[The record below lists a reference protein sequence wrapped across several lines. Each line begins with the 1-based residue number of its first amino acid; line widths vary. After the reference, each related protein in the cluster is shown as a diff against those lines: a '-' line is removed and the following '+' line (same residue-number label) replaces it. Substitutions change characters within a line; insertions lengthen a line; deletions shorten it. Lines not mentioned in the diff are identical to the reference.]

1 MNIDELFRAPAPK
14 RKAELGSPSFS
25 GAPPAKLQKT
35 GARSAQPRN
44 ANVEDVPDDDDDGM
58 RNGESAADA
67 MGEDEVND
75 DRFFGDG
82 LSEQERHIYDLVDQA
97 ENVDVAELDASALK
111 KVMLRF
117 DKALTKNQGLRAKH
131 PDEPTKFIDSEID
144 LDAEARSL
152 AILATAP
159 HLYRDAIQLGMP
171 QGLIA
176 LLTHDNPDIG
186 IAALEVIG
194 ELTDDD
200 VINPEEAEIGVEDLR
215 GIREFVAALL
225 EQDLLQIL
233 EAGYRRDL
241 AAEPEPGQD
250 PATAA
255 AARDETLWKYLTV
268 LENLLAVDES
278 LADRILTKT
287 TFMPYFI
294 ETMREKAFTPLRS
307 YIVELLATMAQQ
319 SDRVR
324 DALIAQGAVDS
335 VLLILSAFRKRNPDD
350 ADHAEYL
357 ANAFSLLCCL
367 LGTSK
372 GQSAFRAAEGL
383 ELMALMIQ
391 ARQMARIG
399 AIRVL
404 NYATLPLD
412 RAEAVHMAV
421 HAICTAQVLKCV
433 FPVYMGAD
441 QKKMSRAFKA
451 EYRARADEEHAVST
465 VVNLLRAVTM
475 SGVDGM
481 EEDAEHRAEAKQRM
495 LRKFAEHGHEKVIQA
510 LDLFVSYRER
520 VATVD
525 ADQEDEDQVY
535 LDQLE
540 KGLFTLSQLALLLA
554 ILCRETAEFRD
565 LVEFLLDKARIPSTA
580 VAEVLA
586 SYLGHADP
594 AAVQDVANVA
604 RFLTVDE

>member
-14 RKAELGSPSFS
+14 RKAELGLPSFS

-44 ANVEDVPDDDDDGM
+44 ATVEDVSDGDDADNDGM
-58 RNGESAADA
+58 RAGVRSDAA
-67 MGEDEVND
+67 MGEDEVED

-117 DKALTKNQGLRAKH
+117 DKALTKNQALRAKH

-159 HLYRDAIQLGMP
+159 HLYRDAIRLGMP

-176 LLTHDNPDIG
+176 LLTHENPDIG

-215 GIREFVAALL
+215 GIREFVAAL
-225 EQDLLQIL
+225 
-233 EAGYRRDL
+233 
-241 AAEPEPGQD
+241 PEPDQD
-250 PATAA
+250 AAAAA

-278 LADRILTKT
+278 LPDRILTKT

-294 ETMREKAFTPLRS
+294 ETMREKAFTALRS

-324 DALIAQGAVDS
+324 GALIEQGAVDS

-372 GQSAFRAAEGL
+372 GQAAFRTAEGL
-383 ELMALMIQ
+383 ELMVLMIQ

-399 AIRVL
+399 AMRVL

-412 RAEAVHMAV
+412 RTEAVNVAV

-475 SGVDGM
+475 SGVDGA
-481 EEDAEHRAEAKQRM
+481 EERRGEAKERM
-495 LRKFAEHGHEKVIQA
+495 LKKFAERGHEKVIQA
-510 LDLFVSYRER
+510 LELFVSYRER

-554 ILCRETAEFRD
+554 ILCRESAEFRD
-565 LVEFLLDKARIPSTA
+565 LVGFLLDKAGIPRAA

-594 AAVQDVANVA
+594 AAVQDVADVGI
-604 RFLTVDE
+604 FLVVDE